1 MSQYTNFFIKTN
13 SDIYYPIGTFSR
25 NAMEAQAIH
34 DFLPYGELRPLTKAI
49 CNSAIDWLE
58 EEIRRA
64 EAYKESIKAKI
75 EWLKTAE
82 GSLEER
88 MDMLYGLHGDLATAD
103 EEVPAQKR
111 AIGFFETLKEIIR
124 EAEDDE
130 DYYDER
136 SGFGIKGNS
145 YVYAGIEISNPN
157 VIYADKG
164 WGDAIENKVTGYRRE
179 ENE

>member
-1 MSQYTNFFIKTN
+1 M
-13 SDIYYPIGTFSR
+13 
-25 NAMEAQAIH
+25 
-34 DFLPYGELRPLTKAI
+34 RPLTKAI

-58 EEIRRA
+58 DQIHNA

-88 MDMLYGLHGDLATAD
+88 MDMVYELHGDLATAD

-111 AIGFFETLKEIIR
+111 AIGFFETLIEIIQ

-130 DYYDER
+130 NYYDER
-136 SGFGIKGNS
+136 GGFGIKGYS
-145 YVYAGIEISNPN
+145 YVYAGIEKSNPN
-157 VIYADKG
+157 VIYGPDG
-164 WGDAIENKVTGYRRE
+164 WRDVIENKATGYRRE

>member
-25 NAMEAQAIH
+25 NTAEAQAIN

-49 CNSAIDWLE
+49 CDSAIDWLE
-58 EEIRRA
+58 EQIHNA

-88 MDMLYGLHGDLATAD
+88 MDMVYELSGDLAGAD
-103 EEVPAQKR
+103 EETPAQKR
-111 AIGFFETLKEIIR
+111 AIGFFETLKEVIR

-130 DYYDER
+130 NYYNER
-136 SGFGIKGNS
+136 GGFGIKGES
-145 YVYAGIEISNPN
+145 YVYAGIEIDNPN
-157 VIYADKG
+157 VTYDKDK
-164 WGDAIENKVTGYRRE
+164 WEVIENRATGYRRE
-179 ENE
+179 GNE

>member
-1 MSQYTNFFIKTN
+1 MSQYTHFFIKTN
-13 SDIYYPIGTFSR
+13 EDKYFPIGTFSR
-25 NAMEAQAIH
+25 NTAEAQAIN
-34 DFLPYGELRPLTKAI
+34 DFLPYEDVRPLTKSI
-49 CNSAIDWLE
+49 CDSAIDWLE
-58 EEIRRA
+58 EQIHNT

-88 MDMLYGLHGDLATAD
+88 MEMVYDLSGDLADAG
-103 EEVPAQKR
+103 EEIPAQKR

-130 DYYDER
+130 EYATEK

-157 VIYADKG
+157 IIYADNG
-164 WGDAIENKVTGYRRE
+164 WNEVLENKVTGYRGKE
-179 ENE
+179 DE